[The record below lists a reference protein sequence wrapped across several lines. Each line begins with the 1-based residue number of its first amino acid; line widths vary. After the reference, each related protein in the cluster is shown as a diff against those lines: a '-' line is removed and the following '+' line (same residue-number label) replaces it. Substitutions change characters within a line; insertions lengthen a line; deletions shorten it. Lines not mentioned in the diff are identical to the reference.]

1 MNHLIKPP
9 VLFLVFNRPE
19 TTIRVFEQIRTYKPT
34 QLFIAA
40 DGARENKI
48 GEAEKCEVVRKIATQ
63 IDWDCEVKTLFREKN
78 LGCKAAVSGAIN
90 WFFENV
96 EEGIILEDDCLP
108 NESFFLYCQTM
119 LERYRN
125 NDNVMHINGFTYSN
139 EKTNYHF
146 TNLPLVWGWASW
158 RRAWLKYD
166 IEMTNIETG
175 FKKMDKLVSSNYF
188 YSSAMKLLS
197 LEVFFNE
204 INTWDVQWNFSVIK
218 NNGICV
224 QTGVN
229 FISNIGYGADATHTI
244 CENDVNSNRK
254 TIVNSDFINYFP
266 LLNVDL
272 SQQFL
277 VLNNQYKRSWKG
289 KIRII
294 LRYYLYIFKLKI
306 KKINNKYFLKNLL

>member
-9 VLFLVFNRPE
+9 VLFLVFNRPQ

-78 LGCKAAVSGAIN
+78 LGCKSAVSGAIN

-125 NDNVMHINGFTYSN
+125 NDNVMHINGFSYSN
-139 EKTNYHF
+139 EKSNYHF

-166 IEMTNIETG
+166 IEMTNIENG
-175 FKKMDKLVSSNYF
+175 FEKMDNLISNNFFNSSM
-188 YSSAMKLLS
+188 MKLLAM
-197 LEVFFNE
+197 EVYFNE

-218 NNGICV
+218 NDGICV

-229 FISNIGYGADATHTI
+229 FISNIGFGEEATHTI
-244 CENDVNSNRK
+244 SQIDANSN
-254 TIVNSDFINYFP
+254 TITFENSEFLSFIPVQAINLTQQSFI
-266 LLNVDL
+266 LNK
-272 SQQFL
+272 QF
-277 VLNNQYKRSWKG
+277 NRSWKG
-289 KIRII
+289 KIKAI
-294 LRYYLYIFKLKI
+294 LRYYIYFFKLKTTR
-306 KKINNKYFLKNLL
+306 